1 MGTKGITEG
10 HEKTGTGATWQS
22 DGLRD
27 TDVLSSATLSNF
39 VERGIGNGVVPITLT
54 NYSADSGGSDRNNPI
69 LTNCCVR
76 PNPGTGTNSMFVDAG
91 VVCLDGAFY
100 TVGSGSAFNI
110 NTSGYYNAR
119 FNAGGMVLP
128 ASANHECWV
137 LVIADPELTGT
148 NNVGLVC
155 GTVVDTSTGV
165 YPQMPSS
172 HLIKQSVVLAAVRV
186 TYASPVVIASIED
199 KRVFIRGGPYP
210 LTKMIKSDGAA
221 TNPINDYGT
230 SPTMT
235 GGALPQAGLGTLYA
249 RDPLGHETLGTPTH
263 IHGNGQTHLFY
274 QADIGFGAM
283 SGGSYQLTPVHRQSK
298 EVVSYSGPGSVTLQ
312 FTPLPAEVDPN
323 IHLINCLWVD
333 GATQTTQTIA
343 QGPHY
348 TLSGKTLTFLN
359 LAAVIA
365 PPLGPGTIHVSY
377 THAGY

>member
-1 MGTKGITEG
+1 MGTTGITEG

-54 NYSADSGGSDRNNPI
+54 NYSTDSGGADRNNPV
-69 LTNCCVR
+69 LTNCVVR

-110 NTSGYYNAR
+110 NTSGYYNVR
-119 FNAGGMVLP
+119 FNAGGLVLP

-172 HLIKQSVVLAAVRV
+172 HLIKQSVVLAAIRV

-199 KRVFIRGGPYP
+199 KRVFIRGGPLP
-210 LTKMIKSDGAA
+210 LTKMINSAGAA

-235 GGALPQAGLGTLYA
+235 GGALPQAGLGALYA
-249 RDPLGHETLGTPTH
+249 RDPLAHQTLPTPATV
-263 IHGNGQTHLFY
+263 HGNGQTHLFY
-274 QADIGFGAM
+274 QSDIGMGAM
-283 SGGSYQLTPVHRQSK
+283 AGGSYQLTPVHRQSK
-298 EVVSYSGPGSVTLQ
+298 EIVSYTGPGTVALQ
-312 FTPLPAEVDPN
+312 FTPLTAEKDPN
-323 IHLINCLWVD
+323 FHLISCVWID
-333 GATQTTQTIA
+333 GSTQSA
-343 QGPHY
+343 YPLGQGPHY
-348 TLSGKTLTFLN
+348 TVSAKNLTFLN
-359 LAAVIA
+359 LAGVIV
-365 PPLGPGTIHVSY
+365 PPLGPGTVEVSY
-377 THAGY
+377 THSGY

>member
-1 MGTKGITEG
+1 MGTTGITEG

-128 ASANHECWV
+128 AGANQECWV

-186 TYASPVVIASIED
+186 TYASPVVIAAIED
-199 KRVFIRGGPYP
+199 KRVFIRGGPIP
-210 LTKMIKSDGAA
+210 LTAMVNAAGAA
-221 TNPINDYGT
+221 TGPINDYGT

-235 GGALPQAGLGTLYA
+235 GGALPVGGLGTLFA
-249 RDPLGHETLGTPTH
+249 RNPSGHTSLPDPANTH
-263 IHGNGQTHLFY
+263 GLNQTHLFY
-274 QADIGFGAM
+274 QADIGMGAM
-283 SGGSYQLTPVHRQSK
+283 AGGSYQLTPVHRQSK
-298 EVVSYSGPGSVTLQ
+298 EIISYGGPASFTLRM
-312 FTPLPAEVDPN
+312 TPLPAEVDPN
-323 IHLINCLWVD
+323 FHLINCLWVD
-333 GATQTTQTIA
+333 GSTQAAYPIA

-348 TLSGKTLTFLN
+348 TLSGKTLTILN

-365 PPLGPGTIHVSY
+365 PPLGPGTIHVTY